1 MIETRK
7 RTLVKALIYRAWIL
21 FTTYIMLLI
30 SGHSFSNAILPTIAI
45 NTFWM
50 IGYIA
55 YERIWQKISWGK
67 IKN

>member
-1 MIETRK
+1 METKK

-21 FTTYIMLLI
+21 ITTYIMFLI
-30 SGHSFSNAILPTIAI
+30 SGHSFSNAIIPTLGI

-50 IGYIA
+50 VGYIA
-55 YERIWQKISWGK
+55 YERVWQKISWGK